1 MATAA
6 PPTPPAGPGAPLDGP
21 SAGRSPRRANVARVA
36 AAGALAAVALIL
48 IALVVG
54 GKKAATYYL
63 IFPEASELVRGDEVQ
78 VGGTRVGTITD
89 IELTSDERARVTINV
104 ESSLA
109 PLHEG
114 TGAEIRVPSL
124 ATVANRYIAL
134 TPGPNNRPALRSGAT
149 LQGSQIRGAVNLDQL
164 FNIFNKR
171 TRKGLQQFLQGSGE
185 QYAGAESALQTDSLY
200 FPPALNSFTH
210 VLSELSRE
218 TPSLERFL
226 VESAKATTTLAARHT
241 ELTQLVSNAN
251 TTFAAIG
258 SQESSLARGLQ
269 ELPAALHEG
278 NKTFQQLP
286 GTLAALRK
294 LVDVSKPG
302 TKNLAPFFA
311 GLHGLVNASTPVLRE
326 FSQAIERPGPNN
338 DLTEVALALPG
349 LAKTLSS
356 ASPHSVRSLEESLP
370 VTAFF
375 GPYAPDFEGLI
386 RTFGQGSS
394 YYDAQGHYVRGGT
407 IFPDFILEGN
417 TLKPANPQ
425 RVLQGLKTHQLRRC
439 PGAATQP
446 APDGSSPFTDN
457 GSLGCDPTQVP

>member
-6 PPTPPAGPGAPLDGP
+6 PPTPPTGPGAPVPHEAPARG
-21 SAGRSPRRANVARVA
+21 ARRATVARVA
-36 AAGALAAVALIL
+36 ATGALAAVALIVL
-48 IALVVG
+48 ALVLSGNKG
-54 GKKAATYYL
+54 GTYYL

-78 VGGTRVGTITD
+78 VGGTRVGTISD
-89 IELTSDERARVTINV
+89 IELTSDYRARVTIHV
-104 ESSLA
+104 ESSLT

-134 TPGPNNRPALRSGAT
+134 TPGPNNRPTLRSGAT
-149 LQGSQIRGAVNLDQL
+149 LQGGRIREAVNLDQL
-164 FNIFNKR
+164 FNIFNER
-171 TRKGLQQFLQGSGE
+171 TRKGLQQFIQGSGE

-200 FPPALNSFTH
+200 FPPALSSFTH
-210 VLSELSRE
+210 VLNELSRE
-218 TPSLERFL
+218 TPALERFL
-226 VESAKATTTLAARHT
+226 VETAKATTTLAARHQNLT
-241 ELTQLVSNAN
+241 ELVSNAN
-251 TTFAAIG
+251 TTFSAVG
-258 SQESSLARGLQ
+258 SQQSNLTRALH
-269 ELPAALHEG
+269 ELPATLQEG
-278 NKTFQQLP
+278 NRTFQQLP

-311 GLHGLVNASTPVLRE
+311 GLHGLVTDATPVLRE

-349 LAKTLSS
+349 LAKTLSTS
-356 ASPHSVRSLEESLP
+356 SPDGVRSLEESLP

-394 YYDAQGHYVRGGT
+394 YYDSSGHYVRGGT

>member
-6 PPTPPAGPGAPLDGP
+6 PPTPPTGP
-21 SAGRSPRRANVARVA
+21 SAPLEGPKVGRGPQRANVARVA

-48 IALVVG
+48 IALLVG
-54 GKKAATYYL
+54 GKNGATYYL

-89 IELTSDERARVTINV
+89 IQLTSDDRARVTIHV

-134 TPGPNNRPALRSGAT
+134 TPGPNNRRALRSGAT
-149 LQGSQIRGAVNLDQL
+149 LQGGRIRGAVNLDQL

-171 TRKGLQQFLQGSGE
+171 TRKGLQRFLQGSGE

-200 FPPALNSFTH
+200 FPPALSSFTH
-210 VLSELSRE
+210 VLDELSRE

-241 ELTQLVSNAN
+241 ELTELVSHAN

-258 SQESSLARGLQ
+258 SQQSSLARGLK
-269 ELPAALHEG
+269 ELPAALREG
-278 NKTFQQLP
+278 NRTFQQLP

-302 TKNLAPFFA
+302 TKKLAPFFA

-356 ASPHSVRSLEESLP
+356 ASPHSVRSLEESVP

-386 RTFGQGSS
+386 RTFGEGSA
-394 YYDAQGHYVRGGT
+394 YYDANGHYVRGGT

>member
-1 MATAA
+1 MA
-6 PPTPPAGPGAPLDGP
+6 LL
-21 SAGRSPRRANVARVA
+21 V
-36 AAGALAAVALIL
+36 L
-48 IALVVG
+48 ALVLG
-54 GKKAATYYL
+54 GSKGATYQL
-63 IFPEASELVRGDEVQ
+63 VFPEASELVRGDEVQ

-89 IELTSDERARVTINV
+89 IELTSDDRARVTIHV
-104 ESSLA
+104 DPSLT

-149 LQGSQIRGAVNLDQL
+149 LEGSQIRGAVNLDQL
-164 FNIFNKR
+164 FNVFNER

-200 FPPALNSFTH
+200 FPPALSSFTH
-210 VLSELSRE
+210 VLAELARE

-258 SQESSLARGLQ
+258 SQESSLTRGLQ
-269 ELPAALHEG
+269 ELPATLHEG
-278 NKTFQQLP
+278 NRTFQQLP

-302 TKNLAPFFA
+302 TKNLASFFA
-311 GLHGLVNASTPVLRE
+311 GLHGLVTASTPVLRE
-326 FSQAIERPGPNN
+326 FSQAIERPGANN

-356 ASPHSVRSLEESLP
+356 ASPNSVRSLEESLP

-394 YYDAQGHYVRGGT
+394 YYDSSGHYVRSGA
-407 IFPDFILEGN
+407 IFPDFQLEGN